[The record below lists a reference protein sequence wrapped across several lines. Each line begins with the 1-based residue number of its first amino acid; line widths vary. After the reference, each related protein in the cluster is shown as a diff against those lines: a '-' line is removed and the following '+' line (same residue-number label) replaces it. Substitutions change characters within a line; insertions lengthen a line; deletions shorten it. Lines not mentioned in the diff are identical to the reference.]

1 MRMTTKGSII
11 IAMLFLLM
19 LVWNYT
25 IAEELVVEKKPQIWG
40 VATLFSHH
48 YQEPGKRPKPY
59 NEHNYGVG
67 FEYELGK
74 ESRLVGGEFRNS
86 FKDTSAYLG
95 YAWMPIH
102 MGQHVH
108 LGMVPLLVT
117 GYKKHPIMPVVL
129 PSIAVEDKNLGFNI
143 GIVPPTSGKGK
154 WYSVIGVQVKWRF
167 Q

>member
-1 MRMTTKGSII
+1 MKLSDVILVVFII
-11 IAMLFLLM
+11 WALAVAVLK
-19 LVWNYT
+19 NAH
-25 IAEELVVEKKPQIWG
+25 AEELVVEKKPQIWG

-48 YQEPGKRPKPY
+48 YQVPGKRPKPY

-67 FEYELGK
+67 FEYELSK

-86 FKDTSAYLG
+86 FKDTSTYLG

-108 LGMVPLLVT
+108 LGLVPLLVT

-143 GIVPPTSGKGK
+143 GIVPPTNGKGK